1 LERRLADLEGFSNL
15 LGLSNVPVCLPDWR
29 FYFEE
34 QTMRDF
40 QTLQQAFERHGHL
53 CAGQVLGV
61 RMTLRA
67 LRELGID
74 VDREPKRVI
83 VYVEIDRCAA
93 DAVATV
99 ARVSL
104 GKQTLKYRDYGK
116 MAATFVD
123 TQTQRACR
131 VVALESARER
141 ARQYT
146 PGDMEKRQAELIAY
160 QQMPDEELFNVHHVA
175 VAIPDFDQ
183 PGHPLRRVE
192 CVRCGEGI
200 NDGREVVCAGE
211 TLCRACASGAYYER
225 VDAVRHPILAT
236 L

>member
-1 LERRLADLEGFSNL
+1 
-15 LGLSNVPVCLPDWR
+15 
-29 FYFEE
+29 
-34 QTMRDF
+34 MRDF
-40 QTLQQAFERHGHL
+40 QTLLHLAAERHGHL

-61 RMTLRA
+61 RMAMRA
-67 LRELGID
+67 LDELGID

-104 GKQTLKYRDYGK
+104 GKRTLKYLDFGK

-123 TQTQRACR
+123 TKTLHACR
-131 VVALESARER
+131 VVVRESARER
-141 ARQYT
+141 AQDYVER
-146 PGDMEKRQAELIAY
+146 DLEKHQAQLSAY
-160 QQMPDEELFNVHHVA
+160 QKMPDEELFNTIPVA
-175 VAIPDFDQ
+175 VSIPEFDK

-192 CVRCGEGI
+192 CARCGEGI
-200 NDGREVVCAGE
+200 NDGREIEREGE

-225 VDAVRHPILAT
+225 LDVFEGSPMAT
-236 L
+236 S